1 MMEVVIYALVLIA
14 ILVSVVS
21 GVWVAI
27 ALVSAVSARRRMP
40 AERLQTGEKEGGQ
53 DI

>member
-1 MMEVVIYALVLIA
+1 MEVVIFVLVLVA

-27 ALVSAVSARRRMP
+27 ALVSAVSARRRIP
-40 AERLQTGEKEGGQ
+40 TEQLQADEKNVGQ
-53 DI
+53 ETK

>member
-1 MMEVVIYALVLIA
+1 MEAVIFILVLVA
-14 ILVSVVS
+14 ILVSIIS

-40 AERLQTGEKEGGQ
+40 AERLQADEKEVSQ
-53 DI
+53 DA

>member
-1 MMEVVIYALVLIA
+1 MEAVIFILVLVA

-27 ALVSAVSARRRMP
+27 ALVSAVGARRRMP
-40 AERLQTGEKEGGQ
+40 AERLQAGEKEGGQ